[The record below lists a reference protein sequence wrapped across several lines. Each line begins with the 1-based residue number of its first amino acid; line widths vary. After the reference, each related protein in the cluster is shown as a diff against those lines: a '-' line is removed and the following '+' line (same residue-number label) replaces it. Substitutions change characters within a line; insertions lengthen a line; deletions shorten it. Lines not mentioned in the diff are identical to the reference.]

1 MPKAIKT
8 VQECIDRI
16 GGVAA
21 VCQYTGCQR
30 TAVYN
35 WVAAN
40 QFPANYKD
48 AISGLLVMQ
57 GGRHCVAADALFP
70 MVKLVDVP
78 RTRGAHGRFIA
89 PQLTLVPKPEPV
101 NGVAPEVW
109 AKLEAW
115 EKGPMTEPLDYSWT
129 DKYGSTVPA
138 EMQIALTKDFIA
150 QQRGQY

>member
-89 PQLTLVPKPEPV
+89 PTPQLTLVPKNPSPDM
-101 NGVAPEVW
+101 W

-115 EKGPMTEPLDYSWT
+115 EKGPMTKPLDYGWT
-129 DKYGSTVPA
+129 GPDGSPVPA
-138 EMQIALTKDFIA
+138 AMQISLTKDFIA
-150 QQRGQY
+150 QERGQY

>member
-16 GGVAA
+16 DGVAA
-21 VCQYTGCQR
+21 VYQYTGCQR

-89 PQLTLVPKPEPV
+89 PTPQLTLVPKSPSPDM
-101 NGVAPEVW
+101 W

-115 EKGPMTEPLDYSWT
+115 EKGPMTKPLDYGWT
-129 DKYGSTVPA
+129 GSDGSPVPA

>member
-57 GGRHCVAADALFP
+57 GGRHCKADAALFP
-70 MVKLVDVP
+70 MVKLIDVP
-78 RTRGAHGRFIA
+78 RKRGANGRFVA
-89 PQLTLVPKPEPV
+89 PPQLALVPKSPSPDM
-101 NGVAPEVW
+101 W

-115 EKGPMTEPLDYSWT
+115 EKGPMTKPLDYGWT
-129 DKYGSTVPA
+129 DPDGFTVPA